1 MTGLEL
7 IKKIEEHD
15 FMGLVVNGYAAVEI
29 KEQAEELGIELSDA
43 VANTIAV
50 HYEKFDYGVNL
61 SKEDNKKFL
70 QGLKEIQL

>member
-43 VANTIAV
+43 LANTIAV
-50 HYEKFDYGVNL
+50 HYEKFGYGVNL

>member
-43 VANTIAV
+43 VANTIAA
-50 HYEKFDYGVNL
+50 HYEKFGYGVNL
-61 SKEDNKKFL
+61 SEDENEKFL